1 MGGSTQAWSAHRAR
15 LARGYTLGAASTL
28 PSGHGAALPTPS
40 ARPLPVS
47 SGGGLWSPAALGQ
60 PRPWVFPLRVP
71 LRWSSSPRSVAVRA
85 PGTGQEPGWGPWGS
99 PAVRHARHLFAR
111 KGGKEPC
118 PGPRP
123 PLHNGETC
131 QSPGPWGHRGP
142 LRAPEPALGQP
153 HTSGRV
159 DVAVGAPHR
168 PSGGPQCAHR
178 QAPPSWHPLFT
189 WERAGRRGPCR
200 PRQPGGPGL
209 TLTDGFPP
217 RTSSRCIAAS
227 CEPSTCP

>member
-1 MGGSTQAWSAHRAR
+1 MVPGRLSLWEGPPRHGQHTGPGWLEATHWGLPLHCLVAMGRPCPPPQHA
-15 LARGYTLGAASTL
+15 
-28 PSGHGAALPTPS
+28 PSPS
-40 ARPLPVS
+40 AR
-47 SGGGLWSPAALGQ
+47 GGGLWSPAALGQ

-85 PGTGQEPGWGPWGS
+85 PGTEQEPGWGPWGS

-153 HTSGRV
+153 HTSRRV

-189 WERAGRRGPCR
+189 WERAGRRGPS
-200 PRQPGGPGL
+200 GPASLEGL
-209 TLTDGFPP
+209 A
-217 RTSSRCIAAS
+217 SR
-227 CEPSTCP
+227 